1 MSIEKRLSDL
11 EKRLATDGPVCV
23 ILITR
28 RLDPDLPP
36 EQRAAIEAEEQ
47 AIIEAARRGPG
58 GPFRVIRMPDNGR
71 DGHLQPG
78 QNVHRLI

>member
-1 MSIEKRLSDL
+1 MSIDKRLTAL
-11 EKRLATDGPVCV
+11 EKRLAPDGPVCI

-28 RLDPDLPP
+28 RFDPDLPP
-36 EQRAAIEAEEQ
+36 DQRAAIEAEEQ
-47 AIIEAARRGPG
+47 AVIEAARQGPG
-58 GPFRVIRMPDNGR
+58 GPLRVIRMPDNGR